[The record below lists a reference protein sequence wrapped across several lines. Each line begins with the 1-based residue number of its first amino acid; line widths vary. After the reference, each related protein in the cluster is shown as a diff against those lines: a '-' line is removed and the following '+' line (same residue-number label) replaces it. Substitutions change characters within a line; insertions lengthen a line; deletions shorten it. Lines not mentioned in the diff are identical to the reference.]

1 MKLRPGLS
9 TGATQSPLGRYAA
22 SRFMPHVSVDEGA
35 NLYRQFESF
44 HVLSLRGTGRIDLTS
59 DDYVVNG
66 RNSARLALCGQN
78 A

>member
-1 MKLRPGLS
+1 
-9 TGATQSPLGRYAA
+9 
-22 SRFMPHVSVDEGA
+22 MPHVSVDEGA